1 MRIPTAFALVALGAL
16 LATGCKE
23 KTTTG
28 PRKPTKVSRVRTPRG
43 LVAPAPTSFTIDPQ
57 DKKART
63 NTAAGVCAGIA
74 AERKKRLEGLVHLL
88 LNGTAQEKVKAAQ
101 MIGDLCDVMAVPFLM
116 TRMKDE
122 SDRNVRL
129 AAVTALGHIAD
140 PASAKVLVA
149 LLDDEDVGMAE
160 AALAALTEMDEEELK
175 KTGELPYAFV
185 EGRTI
190 KIRKKTKADW
200 EKRLK
205 EGYFD
210 KK

>member
-1 MRIPTAFALVALGAL
+1 MKPPALSSRRPSRKVHVRTVPIG
-16 LATGCKE
+16 GGSPISIQSM
-23 KTTTG
+23 TTTHT
-28 PRKPTKVSRVRTPRG
+28 R
-43 LVAPAPTSFTIDPQ
+43 D
-57 DKKART
+57 
-63 NTAAGVCAGIA
+63 AAATVEQI
-74 AERKKRLEGLVHLL
+74 R
-88 LNGTAQEKVKAAQ
+88 
-101 MIGDLCDVMAVPFLM
+101 
-116 TRMKDE
+116 
-122 SDRNVRL
+122 RL
-129 AAVTALGHIAD
+129 AAAGCELVRVAVPTAADAEAIGAIVAASPIPVIADIHFKTSLAIRSLRAGAAQVRLNPGHIAD

-210 KK
+210 KKK